1 MRHCLQRLRCPI
13 AAAVVYPYLF
23 SRTTVNKRF
32 LWNLLASLC
41 VLLFPFALSA
51 QQHDP
56 AMYQELHW
64 RMIGPFRGGRT
75 VAISGVPGQPNV
87 FYMAPNNGG
96 VWKTTDF
103 GHTWNPIF
111 DGQSKDDQPNDDH
124 RSGSIG
130 ALAVAPSNPN
140 TIYVGSG
147 EGLRRPDLSVG
158 DGIYKSTDAGRT
170 WQHLGLRDAQ
180 QIGSILVDPKDA
192 NRVFVA
198 ALGHPYGPNAE
209 RGVYR
214 SLDGGQTWQK
224 VLYKDDNTGAID
236 LVFDPRNS
244 QVIFAG
250 MWASRRPPWTTDD
263 SYDGPGSG
271 LYKSID
277 GGNNWRQI
285 TKGLPSEAGKLGRIG
300 LAVSPSEPD
309 RMYALV
315 DARKNGGVYRSDDAG
330 ESWQLV
336 NTEDRVWGRGDDFAC
351 VRVDPRNRDVIYV
364 ANTTTYRS
372 TDAGK
377 TFTAIKGAPGG
388 DDYHTIWI
396 NPENPDII
404 ALGVDQGAT
413 ISVNGGQTW
422 SSWYN
427 QPTAQFYHVIT
438 DNEFPYWVYGGQ
450 QESGSIATASR
461 SDFGEITFRDWTTV
475 GAEEYAYIAPDPLHP
490 NLIYGGKVTVFD
502 RNTGQTRDV
511 SPVVLRT
518 GQYRFNRTAP
528 LIFSAADPHSLY
540 LGSNVLFAT
549 RDGGNSWQIVS
560 PDLTRED
567 PGSPA
572 TLGPFVEADPAKGKH
587 RGVIYSIAPSPKD
600 ANLIWAGT
608 DDGLIHVTRDGGKN
622 WQNVTPPELTP
633 WSKLAQM
640 DASHSD
646 TATAYAAVNRFR
658 LDDLHPYIYR
668 THDGGKSW
676 QKIVSGLPDNE
687 PVNTVREDPERK
699 GLLFAGTERSVYV
712 SWDDGDH
719 WQSLKMNLPPTS
731 IRDLVV
737 HHDDVVVGTHGRSF
751 WILDNITPM
760 RQFSPEVA
768 DAPAHLFA
776 PQLTYRVRRNNNT
789 DTPLPPEE
797 PAGQNPPDGA
807 MIDYWLQTKTAAPGA
822 VILEIVDGSSGRVVR
837 HFSSADKPEPV
848 DANAKELNVPTYWV
862 RPVQTLS
869 AAPGMHRFIWDLT
882 YPAPD
887 VLSHEYP
894 ISAIYHDTPRYPLGA
909 TVLPGQYKLVLTVGG
924 KSYTQ
929 PLDVRMDPRVKTS
942 PEDLRRQFE
951 LDRKI
956 ADALH
961 KDYAALQQVRSLRSQ
976 LKALAT
982 KIFTAGSPSTSLR
995 AGSEGHRESRG
1006 PDAIKKTAAALEA
1019 KAAPIEGEEGGYG
1032 TRYLSTPE
1040 GRSLARLNG
1049 GLNALVSALDTA
1061 DAAPTTQQVTMF
1073 IELERALEEQL
1084 SAWGQ
1089 LKSKDIPE
1097 LNEQLKKAGLP
1108 LIDLQKPVPGATDA
1122 ARTTSQD
1129 RDKDVE

>member
-1 MRHCLQRLRCPI
+1 M
-13 AAAVVYPYLF
+13 
-23 SRTTVNKRF
+23 NKKF
-32 LWNLLASLC
+32 LWLPLASLC
-41 VLLFPFALSA
+41 LLLFPFALSA
-51 QQHDP
+51 QPYDP
-56 AMYQELHW
+56 AMYQELRW

-111 DGQSKDDQPNDDH
+111 DGEPT
-124 RSGSIG
+124 GSIG

-170 WQHLGLRDAQ
+170 WQHLGQGDGALRDAQ
-180 QIGSILVDPKDA
+180 QIASIIVDPKDP
-192 NRVFVA
+192 NRLFVA
-198 ALGHPYGPNAE
+198 AQGHPYGPNPE
-209 RGVYR
+209 RGVFR
-214 SLDGGQTWQK
+214 SLDGGQTFQK
-224 VLYKDDNTGAID
+224 VLYKDENAGGMD

-244 QVIFAG
+244 QVIFASL
-250 MWASRRPPWTTDD
+250 WASRRPPWTTGLAL
-263 SYDGPGSG
+263 YGPNSG
-271 LYKSID
+271 IFKSTD
-277 GGNNWRQI
+277 GGSTWRQL
-285 TKGLPSEAGKLGRIG
+285 TKGLPGEAEDIGRIG
-300 LAVSPSEPD
+300 PAVSPSDPD
-309 RMYALV
+309 RMYAWV
-315 DARKNGGVYRSDDAG
+315 NAKKGSGIYRSDDAG
-330 ESWQLV
+330 ESWLRV
-336 NTEDRVWGRGDDFAC
+336 NDEERIWGRGDDFGC
-351 VRVDPRNRDVIYV
+351 VRVDPRNKDVIYV
-364 ANTTTYRS
+364 ANTSTYRS

-377 TFTAIKGAPGG
+377 SFTAIKGAPGG

-396 NPENPDII
+396 NPEVPDII
-404 ALGVDQGAT
+404 ALALDQGAT

-438 DNEFPYWVYGGQ
+438 DNEFPYWVYGAQ
-450 QESGSIATASR
+450 QESGSVGTASR

-475 GAEEYAYIAPDPLHP
+475 GVEEYGYVAPDPLHP

-518 GQYRFNRTAP
+518 GKYRFNRTAP
-528 LIFSAADPHSLY
+528 LIFSAADPRVLY

-549 RDGGNSWQIVS
+549 RDGGNSWQIIS

-567 PGSPA
+567 PGIPA
-572 TLGPFVEADPAKGKH
+572 TLGPFVAADPAKGKH
-587 RGVIYSIAPSPKD
+587 RGVIYSIAPSPTD

-640 DASHSD
+640 DASHFD

-676 QKIVSGLPDNE
+676 QRIVSGLPDNE
-687 PVNTVREDPERK
+687 PVNTVREDAERK

-719 WQSLKMNLPPTS
+719 WQSLRMNLPPTS
-731 IRDLVV
+731 IRDLVI

-751 WILDNITPM
+751 WILDNITPL
-760 RQFSPEVA
+760 RQFSAQVA
-768 DAPAHLFA
+768 GASAHLFA

-807 MIDYWLQTKTAAPGA
+807 MIDYWLGET
-822 VILEIVDGSSGRVVR
+822 GSSGPVTLEIFDAYSGKLVR

-848 DANAKELNVPTYWV
+848 NAKDFNVPMYWV
-862 RPVQTLS
+862 RPARTLS
-869 AAPGMHRFIWDLT
+869 ARSGMHRFIWDLT

-887 VLSHEYP
+887 VLTRDFP
-894 ISAIYHDTPRYPLGA
+894 ISAIYHDTPLYPLGA
-909 TVLPGQYKLVLTVGG
+909 TVLPGQYKIVLTIGG
-924 KSYTQ
+924 RNYTQ
-929 PLDVRMDPRVKTS
+929 MLDIRMDPRVKTS
-942 PEDLRRQFE
+942 PGDLRRQFE
-951 LDRKI
+951 LDQKI
-956 ADALH
+956 AGALH
-961 KDYAALQQVRSLRSQ
+961 QDYEVLQQVRSLRLQ
-976 LKALAT
+976 LKALTGAPDVT
-982 KIFTAGSPSTSLR
+982 K
-995 AGSEGHRESRG
+995 
-1006 PDAIKKTAAALEA
+1006 KAAADLDA
-1019 KAAPIEGEEGGYG
+1019 NAAPIEGEEGDYG
-1032 TRYLSTPE
+1032 ARYMSTPE

-1061 DAAPTTQQVTMF
+1061 DAAPTTQQSAMF
-1073 IELERALEEQL
+1073 DELDKALEEQL

-1089 LKSKDIPE
+1089 LKSKDIPA

-1108 LIDLQKPVPGATDA
+1108 LIDLQKPVPGAGDGA
-1122 ARTTSQD
+1122 ATTSQD
-1129 RDKDVE
+1129 RDEE

>member
-1 MRHCLQRLRCPI
+1 MNQRLLWIPL
-13 AAAVVYPYLF
+13 AA
-23 SRTTVNKRF
+23 
-32 LWNLLASLC
+32 LC
-41 VLLFPFALSA
+41 ILLFPFALSA
-51 QQHDP
+51 QPYDP

-96 VWKTTDF
+96 VWKTTDS
-103 GHTWNPIF
+103 GRTWNPIF
-111 DGQSKDDQPNDDH
+111 DPQPNNDQPKDDHP
-124 RSGSIG
+124 SGSIG

-158 DGIYKSTDAGRT
+158 NGIYKSNDAGLT
-170 WQHLGLRDAQ
+170 WQHLGQRDGALRDAQ
-180 QIGSILVDPKDA
+180 QIGSILIDPKDA

-209 RGVYR
+209 RGVFR

-224 VLYKDDNTGAID
+224 VLYKDENIGAID
-236 LVFDPRNS
+236 LAFDPRNS
-244 QVIFAG
+244 LVIFAD
-250 MWASRRPPWTTDD
+250 MWASRRPPWTNLDE
-263 SYDGPGSG
+263 YNGPGSG
-271 LYKSID
+271 LYKSTD
-277 GGNNWRQI
+277 GGDHWRQI
-285 TKGLPSEAGKLGRIG
+285 TKGLPTETDGLGRIG
-300 LAVSPSEPD
+300 FAVSPSDPD

-315 DARKNGGVYRSDDAG
+315 DAQKNVGVYRSDDAG

-336 NTEDRVWGRGDDFAC
+336 NTEDRVSGRGSDFAC
-351 VRVDPRNRDVIYV
+351 VRVDPRNKDVIYV

-372 TDAGK
+372 DDAGK
-377 TFTAIKGAPGG
+377 NFTAIKGAPGG

-450 QESGSIATASR
+450 QESGSVGTASR

-475 GAEEYAYIAPDPLHP
+475 GVEEYGYVAPDPLHP

-528 LIFSAADPHSLY
+528 LIFSAADPHALY

-572 TLGPFVEADPAKGKH
+572 TLGPFIDSDPVKGKH
-587 RGVIYSIAPSPKD
+587 RGVIYSVAPSPID

-640 DASHSD
+640 DASHFD
-646 TATAYAAVNRFR
+646 TSTAYAAVNRFR

-676 QKIVSGLPDNE
+676 RKIASGLPDE

-719 WQSLKMNLPPTS
+719 WQSLQMNLPPTS

-751 WILDNITPM
+751 WILDNITPL
-760 RQFSPEVA
+760 RQFSPEIA
-768 DAPAHLFA
+768 DETAFLFA
-776 PQLTYRVRRNNNT
+776 PQLTYRVRRNNST

-797 PAGQNPPDGA
+797 PAGENPPDGA
-807 MIDYWLQTKTAAPGA
+807 MIDYWLKTSTSAP
-822 VILEIVDGSSGRVVR
+822 VTLEIVDASSGQAVR
-837 HFSSADKPEPV
+837 HFSSDDKPEPV
-848 DANAKELNVPTYWV
+848 NAKELDVPTYWV
-862 RPVQTLS
+862 RPPRTLP
-869 AAPGMHRFIWDLT
+869 AAPGMHRFLWDLA
-882 YPAPD
+882 YPEPD
-887 VLSHEYP
+887 VLEHEYP

-909 TVLPGQYKLVLTVGG
+909 TVLPGQYKIVLTVGG

-929 PLDVRMDPRVKTS
+929 PLEIRMDPRVRTS

-956 ADALH
+956 AGALH
-961 KDYAALQQVRSLRSQ
+961 QDYEALQQVRSLRAQ
-976 LKALAT
+976 LKALST
-982 KIFTAGSPSTSLR
+982 KILTTGSPSISLR
-995 AGSEGHRESRG
+995 AGSEGHREKRK
-1006 PDAIKKTAAALEA
+1006 PDAIQKTAADLEA
-1019 KAAPIEGEEGGYG
+1019 KAAPIEGEEGDYA
-1032 TRYLSTPE
+1032 TRYLSTPA
-1040 GRSLARLNG
+1040 GRSLARLNNG
-1049 GLNALVSALDTA
+1049 FNTLVSALDTA
-1061 DAAPTTQQVTMF
+1061 DAAPTTQQAAMF
-1073 IELERALEEQL
+1073 GELEKALEEQL
-1084 SAWGQ
+1084 SAWVQ

-1097 LNEQLKKAGLP
+1097 LNGKLRKAGLP
-1108 LIDLQKPVPGATDA
+1108 PIDLQKPVLGATDA
-1122 ARTTSQD
+1122 AQTTTQDKD
-1129 RDKDVE
+1129 RD